1 MKSALALARR
11 VARRRAALAA
21 LLLAA
26 ASLGAGET
34 GPAGARPPDEP
45 APVDAVTPQV
55 PTGVTGAAAKG
66 APAPEPALADLGRLL
81 FHDPALSKS
90 GSQSCATC
98 HDPTRAFT
106 DPRTGRAGQAVSV
119 GHDGRSHGVRNTP
132 TLSYAALTPR
142 FQRNDKG
149 VYKGGQF
156 WDGRA
161 DDLKAQA
168 GMPMLNPVEMG
179 MPDPGAVV
187 AALRA
192 NPGYGP
198 LFDRLFGRGTLD
210 EAARGFDAAAEALAA
225 YQRSDEFSP
234 FDSKYDRFLRGEAQL
249 SAQEAFGRYV
259 FVTWNCRL
267 CHMERK
273 QNISPRETFT
283 SFEYHNIGVPAN
295 PAALAAAG
303 RPDYVDQ
310 GLLEHPGIDDPAQG
324 GRFRVPTLRNIAITA
339 PYMHNGVFADLRTTI
354 VFYNKYTSTAKRW
367 QVNPETGGPWGDA
380 EVGENLSNYELRSG
394 LSIDDARIDALVA
407 FLETLTDRRYEPL
420 LEAQRAARASARTQ
434 PPTPAAGTAA
444 GAGDKGPRQPGL
456 ATTATRP
463 ASIDLGSQP

>member
-1 MKSALALARR
+1 MRPTTRR
-11 VARRRAALAA
+11 IARRRCALA

-26 ASLGAGET
+26 APFGLAALGPF
-34 GPAGARPPDEP
+34 GPGH
-45 APVDAVTPQV
+45 
-55 PTGVTGAAAKG
+55 AAA
-66 APAPEPALADLGRLL
+66 ADAAATDTDTDTALADLGRLL
-81 FHDPALSKS
+81 FHDATLSQTRT
-90 GSQSCATC
+90 QSCATC
-98 HDPTRAFT
+98 HDPAQAFT
-106 DPRTGRAGQAVSV
+106 DPRPGRAGQAVSI
-119 GHDGRSHGVRNTP
+119 GHDGTSHGVRNTP

-179 MPDPGAVV
+179 MPDKGSVV
-187 AALRA
+187 AALRENA
-192 NPGYGP
+192 GYRP

-210 EAARGFDAAAEALAA
+210 DVERGFDAAAEALAA
-225 YQRSDEFSP
+225 YQGTEEFSP
-234 FDSKYDRFLRGEAQL
+234 FDSKYDRYLRGEARL
-249 SAQEAFGRYV
+249 TEQEAFGRYV

-283 SFEYHNIGVPAN
+283 SFEYHNIGIPAN
-295 PAALAAAG
+295 PAVLAAAG

-354 VFYNKYTSTAKRW
+354 VFYNKYTSTAPRW
-367 QVNPETGGPWGDA
+367 QVNPETGGPWGEA
-380 EVGENLSNYELRSG
+380 EVAHNLSTYELRSG
-394 LSIDDARIDALVA
+394 LSLDNARIDALVA

-420 LEAQRAARASARTQ
+420 LEAQRAARAAARPHPPQ
-434 PPTPAAGTAA
+434 PQPQPMAVAAEVRAEN
-444 GAGDKGPRQPGL
+444 GD
-456 ATTATRP
+456 RP
-463 ASIDLGSQP
+463 